1 VEDREREIMLD
12 FVRVTETAALRAARV
27 LGRGDKEA
35 VDQAAVDGMRG
46 MLDLVNINGK
56 VVIGEGEKDK
66 APMLYIGEQVGK
78 AKGAEPVDIAVD
90 PVEGTRL
97 VACGLPNAISAIV
110 AADEGCLLPVPGF
123 YMEKIAVGPQASG
136 YIDLEAPVRE
146 NLRVVAAALGKNVR
160 DLTVVV
166 LDRERHRGLMDEIRC
181 CGARI
186 KMILDGDVAGAIATA
201 LPETGVDILMGIGGA
216 PEAVLAAAAL
226 RCLGG
231 ELQTKLYTPTEEV
244 KAKAREIKLAPDDV
258 LTIDDLVK
266 GESVIF
272 AATGITDGELLKGV
286 RYGPGLAK
294 THSLVMRERTKTV
307 RFVET
312 IHNLKYKTVRSRK
325 EMAELEV

>member
-1 VEDREREIMLD
+1 MEDREREIMLD
-12 FVRVTETAALRAARV
+12 FVRVTETAALRAARFM
-27 LGRGDKEA
+27 GRGDRDA

-46 MLDLVNINGK
+46 MLDLVNINGT
-56 VVIGEGEKDK
+56 VVIGEGEKDR
-66 APMLYIGEQVGK
+66 APMLYIGEQVGSGK
-78 AKGAEPVDIAVD
+78 DNDPVDIAVD

-97 VACGLPNAISAIV
+97 VACGLPNAISTIV
-110 AADEGCLLPVPGF
+110 AADSGCLLPVPGF
-123 YMEKIAVGPQASG
+123 YMEKIAVGPQTRG

-146 NLRVVAAALGKNVR
+146 NLRVVAAALGKKVR

-166 LDRERHRGLMDEIRC
+166 LDRPRHKELIEEIRS

-186 KMILDGDVAGAIATA
+186 KLILDGDVAGAIATA

-226 RCLGG
+226 KCLGG
-231 ELQTKLYTPTEEV
+231 ELQVKLWGADQET
-244 KAKAREIKLAPDDV
+244 KAKAKEINLDPDSI
-258 LTIDDLVK
+258 LTIEDLAK
-266 GESVIF
+266 GESIIF
-272 AATGITDGELLKGV
+272 AATGITDGELLRGV
-286 RYGPGLAK
+286 RYGSGWAK
-294 THSLVMRERTKTV
+294 THSIVMRERTKTV